1 MSDKTKQK
9 IKGAV
14 TGSWKTTVAGGL
26 IALGFILPAI
36 AAWLDEDPN
45 TIPNWGTALWS
56 AAGALGLGAAARDSD
71 KSSESSGAE

>member
-9 IKGAV
+9 IKGALK
-14 TGSWKTTVAGGL
+14 GNWKTTLAGVC
-26 IALGFILPAI
+26 IALSFVLPAL
-36 AAWLDEDPN
+36 AAWLDNDPN

-71 KSSESSGAE
+71 KSSETSGAE